1 MHVSL
6 FVSSNPILFEVA
18 GPPAAK
24 EYDSEETLHFCE
36 DERSSSP
43 RLSWSVFS
51 LARIMTMI
59 ENQHQS
65 SMMNLLRWEHGS
77 FILETPQKPCSSNT
91 SPESATLSVVCLYK
105 DHNHL
110 LVLSSKTFR
119 RIVVDA
125 FVYHK
130 HCKFRGCTMAL
141 TLQLKHQF
149 NEWQ

>member
-6 FVSSNPILFEVA
+6 FVSSNPILF
-18 GPPAAK
+18 GGLLPPK
-24 EYDSEETLHFCE
+24 STIRKKPFTFVKTNDRHH
-36 DERSSSP
+36 P
-43 RLSWSVFS
+43 RLSLSLFP

-130 HCKFRGCTMAL
+130 HCKFCGCTMAL
-141 TLQLKHQF
+141 TLQLTHQI
-149 NEWQ
+149 NEWR